1 MSARLLG
8 FGCNTPYCFSLIVSV
23 PQRYWSSKMATQPIQ
38 TTNKIS
44 RVAAF
49 IYGITCYAIFLVTF
63 LYAIGFLGNFLVP
76 KSIDSESIIP
86 LGQALLVNV
95 GLLGFF
101 GVQHSAM
108 ARQEFK
114 AWWTKIVPE
123 PVERSTYV
131 LFSSLCLIML
141 FYFWQPLGITV
152 WNVEPPIFR
161 NLLYVFFGFGWLLV
175 LVSTFL
181 INHFDL
187 FGLRQVYLYLRGK
200 DFAPLKFVT
209 PGPYNYVR
217 HPLYVG
223 WLFAFWSTPTMTV
236 AHFVFAGITTIY
248 ILIAIQLEEKDLI
261 KFHGE
266 AYADYRR
273 RVPMLIP
280 FSRYKG

>member
-1 MSARLLG
+1 MS
-8 FGCNTPYCFSLIVSV
+8 
-23 PQRYWSSKMATQPIQ
+23 TQPIQ
-38 TTNKIS
+38 TTS
-44 RVAAF
+44 RIARAIGFV
-49 IYGITCYAIFLVTF
+49 YGIACYAIFFVTF
-63 LYAIGFLGNFLVP
+63 LYAIGFVGNFVVP
-76 KSIDSESIIP
+76 KSIDSAPIIP

-101 GVQHSAM
+101 GLQHSAM

-114 AWWTKIVPE
+114 TWWTTIVPE

-131 LFSSLCLIML
+131 LFSSLCLIVL
-141 FYFWQPLGITV
+141 FYFWQPLGFTI
-152 WNVEPPIFR
+152 WNLDNPIFR
-161 NLLYVFFGFGWLLV
+161 NLLYAGFGFGWLLV

-200 DFAPLKFVT
+200 DCNPLSFVT

-223 WLFAFWSTPTMTV
+223 WFFAFWSTPTMTV
-236 AHFVFAGITTIY
+236 AHLVFALITTAY
-248 ILIAIQLEEKDLI
+248 ILVAIQLEERDLVKI
-261 KFHGE
+261 HGE
-266 AYADYRR
+266 AYVDYRR

-280 FSRYKG
+280 FSRHKA

>member
-1 MSARLLG
+1 M
-8 FGCNTPYCFSLIVSV
+8 T
-23 PQRYWSSKMATQPIQ
+23 TQSIQ
-38 TTNKIS
+38 TANKNKIA
-44 RVAAF
+44 RVATF
-49 IYGITCYAIFLVTF
+49 IYGIACYAIFLVTF
-63 LYAIGFLGNFLVP
+63 LYVIGFVGNFVVP
-76 KSIDSESIIP
+76 KSIDSASIIP

-95 GLLGFF
+95 GLLGLF
-101 GVQHSAM
+101 GLQHSAM

-114 AWWTKIVPE
+114 TWWTTIVPK

-131 LFSSLCLIML
+131 LFSSLCLITL
-141 FYFWQPLGITV
+141 FYFWQPLGITI
-152 WNVEPPIFR
+152 WNVENPISR
-161 NLLYVFFGFGWLLV
+161 NLLYAFFGFGWLLV

-200 DFAPLKFVT
+200 DYTALKFVT

-236 AHFVFAGITTIY
+236 AHLVFAVITTVY
-248 ILIAIQLEEKDLI
+248 ILVAIQLEEQDLI
-261 KFHGE
+261 RVHGK
-266 AYADYRR
+266 AYANYRH

-280 FSRYKG
+280 FSRPKA